1 MKELS
6 LHIERLLLHHDCVVV
21 PHFGAFVVR
30 DSAASRSEQENLF
43 FPPSRLVRFNPDVV
57 QDDNL
62 LVGAIRDERQC
73 SVTDAKRAV
82 QGMVLNLRQQLL
94 ADSQVDFGTIGVFM
108 QDEDGELSFSSCQAG
123 VTTPRYYGLDVF
135 TMPRLAAQQ
144 PAQHTPHHR
153 GARIRNIRHNDDIT
167 IHISRRALRNIVA
180 AAAIAILC
188 VLFTTPFELGDI
200 ASQQQQATVVPSV
213 PTTVAPTE
221 QVVEQQQPTVEK
233 PAPVEAIEAAP
244 AETVPVEVAPP
255 ANNYCVVLA
264 SSVSRKNAEA
274 FVERLHKA
282 GYAEARIHDNG
293 RMIRVIVDGMT
304 TEIEAANL
312 AHEMHALGGEYAQA
326 WVMKL

>member
-6 LHIERLLLHHDCVVV
+6 LHIERLLLRHDCVVV

-43 FPPSRLVRFNPDVV
+43 FPPSRLVRFNPDVK

-73 SVTDAKRAV
+73 SVADAKRAV

-144 PAQHTPHHR
+144 PAQHTPNR
-153 GARIRNIRHNDDIT
+153 RSARIRNIRHNDDIT
-167 IHISRRALRNIVA
+167 IHISRRALRNVVA
-180 AAAIAILC
+180 AAAIAVLC
-188 VLFTTPFELGDI
+188 VLFTTPFELGD
-200 ASQQQQATVVPSV
+200 ATGGQATVIPSV
-213 PTTVAPTE
+213 PKIEQTQKE
-221 QVVEQQQPTVEK
+221 QVSEQ
-233 PAPVEAIEAAP
+233 P
-244 AETVPVEVAPP
+244 AETMDVSDEAKSDETNSNETLSNETLT
-255 ANNYCVVLA
+255 ADA
-264 SSVSRKNAEA
+264 SSEQTAPSLTGCQEDGTIKCSGRTGSGESPQWESPPPTASSSPAVYHRRMP
-274 FVERLHKA
+274 RLSSKGSTKSAMPKHA
-282 GYAEARIHDNG
+282 STTTAR
-293 RMIRVIVDGMT
+293 
-304 TEIEAANL
+304 
-312 AHEMHALGGEYAQA
+312 
-326 WVMKL
+326 